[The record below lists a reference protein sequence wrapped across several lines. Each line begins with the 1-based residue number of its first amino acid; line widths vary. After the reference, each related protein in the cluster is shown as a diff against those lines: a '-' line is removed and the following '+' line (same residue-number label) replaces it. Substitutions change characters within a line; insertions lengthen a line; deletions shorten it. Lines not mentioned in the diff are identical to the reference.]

1 MELWRVSIF
10 ADLSGV
16 GGLLAEGRWHSQGQ
30 LVVYLAD
37 HPSTALLERLV
48 HVDPDVLPL
57 TYQLLRI
64 RSSST
69 IEEERVEVSDLP
81 VDWRRQVGA
90 TQQIGDDWLG
100 RAATALLRVPSAL
113 VPHAENV
120 LLNPAHRDAGTLS
133 IAETIVTPF
142 DPRFWKLR

>member
-1 MELWRVSIF
+1 MF

-48 HVDPDVLPL
+48 HVDPDILPL

-64 RSSST
+64 RSSSA
-69 IEEERVEVSDLP
+69 IEEESVEVSDLP
-81 VDWRRQVGA
+81 VDWHGKVDA
-90 TQQIGDDWLG
+90 TQEIGDDWLRRG
-100 RAATALLRVPSAL
+100 ATALLRVPSAL
-113 VPHAENV
+113 VPHAANV
-120 LLNPAHRDAGTLS
+120 LLNPAHSDAGTLS

-142 DPRFWKLR
+142 DQRFWKLR